1 MLGRCLPFT
10 AGSHVENSDKVLVIT
25 ETGVYERLV
34 RRQLHKVSNRIM
46 EEDPEE
52 LDAAADTIDTLLED
66 ETSNSK
72 LSS

>member
-1 MLGRCLPFT
+1 M
-10 AGSHVENSDKVLVIT
+10 IT

>member
-1 MLGRCLPFT
+1 MKSLDDVYLFF
-10 AGSHVENSDKVLVIT
+10 VENSDKVLVIT

-52 LDAAADTIDTLLED
+52 LDAAADTIDTLMDD